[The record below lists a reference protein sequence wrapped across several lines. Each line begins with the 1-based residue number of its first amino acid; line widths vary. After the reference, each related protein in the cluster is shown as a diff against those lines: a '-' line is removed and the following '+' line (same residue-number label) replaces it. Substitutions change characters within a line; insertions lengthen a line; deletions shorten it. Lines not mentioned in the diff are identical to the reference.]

1 MTTLKL
7 NVNDQALRRAQRYAE
22 TMNVDLSTLVEK
34 YIEELAQLSKETRR
48 RPLTRSRLSEA
59 CMGHYLG

>member
-7 NVNDQALRRAQRYAE
+7 NVNEKALHSAKSYAE
-22 TMNVDLSTLVEK
+22 QMNCDLSTLVEK
-34 YIEELAQLSKETRR
+34 YIEELAQLSKETHR

>member
-7 NVNDQALRRAQRYAE
+7 NVNEKALNHAQTYAE
-22 TMNVDLSTLVEK
+22 QMNSDLSTLVEK
-34 YIEELAQLSKETRR
+34 YIEELAQLSKETKR
-48 RPLTRSRLSEA
+48 RPLMRSRLSEA